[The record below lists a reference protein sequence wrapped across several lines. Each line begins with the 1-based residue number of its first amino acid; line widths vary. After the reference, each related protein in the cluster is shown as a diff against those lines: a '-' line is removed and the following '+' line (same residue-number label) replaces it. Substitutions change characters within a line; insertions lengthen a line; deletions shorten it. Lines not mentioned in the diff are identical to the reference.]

1 MMRSSVWLGRRVSAQ
16 EQGSANGELEKSSTK
31 ARRRRRR
38 RRRSLLSGPCLKALE
53 LATSSTLNNA
63 FYRLD
68 DLYHTGNL
76 IEHLVCASLLGQDL

>member
-1 MMRSSVWLGRRVSAQ
+1 MWLGRRVSAQ

-31 ARRRRRR
+31 A

-76 IEHLVCASLLGQDL
+76 IEHLVCASLLGQAL